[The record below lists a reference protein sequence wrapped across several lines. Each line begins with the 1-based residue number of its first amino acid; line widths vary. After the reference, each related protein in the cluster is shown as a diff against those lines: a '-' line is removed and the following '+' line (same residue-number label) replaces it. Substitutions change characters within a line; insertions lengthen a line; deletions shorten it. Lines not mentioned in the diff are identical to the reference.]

1 MVRVVKLFSF
11 LCFVF
16 LLHACK
22 KDTAS
27 LRGATLVVDK
37 PFPKTG
43 DKLIFTLQADVVYKG
58 KQIQP
63 DEIIWNVRDV
73 RDNPFQPESENGMSM
88 TLNPPENGT
97 YAVEVLAKYPNELAV
112 RRNIEAEVTQS
123 LEYVRANLPASYAGS
138 FRAWN
143 GKSWL
148 SDFTIYSDQTFS
160 SFYLYNTPIPPS
172 GNGRTFYFANDFNIS
187 SRNLIINQVLDDG
200 SGQGYINLQDTLGFQ
215 IKQYPI
221 KGLQFSAK
229 GRQLFFTVFNINNS
243 AEYIQCTLTKK

>member
-1 MVRVVKLFSF
+1 MVRVVKFFFCLSF
-11 LCFVF
+11 IF
-16 LLHACK
+16 LLNACK
-22 KDTAS
+22 KETVS
-27 LRGATLVVDK
+27 LRGAQLLVDK
-37 PFPKTG
+37 PYPKTG
-43 DKLIFTLQADVVYKG
+43 DKLVFTLQADVVYQG

-63 DEIIWNVRDV
+63 DELVWSVRDV
-73 RDNPFQPESENGMSM
+73 RDNAILPESVSGMSM
-88 TLNPPENGT
+88 TLHPPENGS
-97 YAVEVLAKYPNELAV
+97 YAVEVLAKYPNAFSV
-112 RRNIEAEVTQS
+112 RRNIESEVTQS
-123 LEYVRANLPASYAGS
+123 LEYVLANLPASYAGS

-148 SDFTIYSDQTFS
+148 SDFSIFADQTFS
-160 SFYLYNTPIPPS
+160 SFYLYNTPVPQT

-200 SGQGYINLQDTLGFQ
+200 SGMGYITLQDTLSFQ
-215 IKQYPI
+215 VKQYPV